1 MTELGAPLDWWS
13 RQVEMAYQPVV
24 DLDSRTVVGYE
35 ALARGPLDSP
45 LHSPSAFFTAAR
57 ALGAVAEAD
66 WACRAAA
73 VRGALDAHLP
83 EGLQLFVNVEPAA
96 LGTSGPASVVAAAQQ
111 LSVVVEL
118 TERGL
123 AADPATLLRAADGIR
138 ACGFG
143 IAVDDVGAEPSSLAL
158 LPFLRPE
165 VIKLDLRLVQ
175 TRTDTDVADI
185 ITAVNAEAERTGAV
199 VLAEGIETEEQ
210 AQLATMMGARLG
222 QGWLFGKAEPLPR
235 FPAPRAAGGGRRHR
249 VAGVPRPP
257 EVTRAHGRP
266 GTPFDLVAGT
276 REVRRSTKALL
287 TAVSRVLERQARTV
301 GDSAVVLS
309 TFQRDR
315 HLTPATLERYT
326 DLASSAAL
334 VAVFGT
340 GVAPE
345 PGPGLRGVPLDHDD
359 PLAAEWDVVVVGP
372 HVTAALLARDV
383 GDDGPDAERRFD
395 YRVVYDRDTVLE
407 AGRRLLQRVR
417 ADPAD

>member
-1 MTELGAPLDWWS
+1 
-13 RQVEMAYQPVV
+13 MAYQPVV

-45 LHSPSAFFTAAR
+45 LHSPSALFTAAR
-57 ALGAVAEAD
+57 ALDSLAEAD
-66 WACRAAA
+66 WACRGAA
-73 VRGALDAHLP
+73 VRGAVEARLP

-123 AADPATLLRAADGIR
+123 AADPAGLLRAADSIR

-143 IAVDDVGAEPSSLAL
+143 IAVDDVGAEPTSLAL
-158 LPFLRPE
+158 LPFLRPD

-175 TRTDTDVADI
+175 TRTDTDVAAI

-235 FPAPRAAGGGRRHR
+235 FPAPPSSASPGAGGRRHR
-249 VAGVPRPP
+249 ATVARTPPAAPRA
-257 EVTRAHGRP
+257 VGRP
-266 GTPFDLVAGT
+266 GTPFDLVAGA

-287 TAVSRVLERQARTV
+287 TAVSRVLERQARAE
-301 GDSAVVLS
+301 GDSAVVLA

-315 HLTPATLERYT
+315 HLTPATVERYT
-326 DLASSAAL
+326 ALAGSAAL

-340 GVAPE
+340 DVAPE
-345 PGPGLRGVPLDHDD
+345 PGPGVRGAPLDHDD

-372 HVTAALLARDV
+372 HLTAALLARDV
-383 GDDGPDAERRFD
+383 GDDGPDADRRFD

-407 AGRRLLQRVR
+407 AARRLLLRV
-417 ADPAD
+417 PPGPTG